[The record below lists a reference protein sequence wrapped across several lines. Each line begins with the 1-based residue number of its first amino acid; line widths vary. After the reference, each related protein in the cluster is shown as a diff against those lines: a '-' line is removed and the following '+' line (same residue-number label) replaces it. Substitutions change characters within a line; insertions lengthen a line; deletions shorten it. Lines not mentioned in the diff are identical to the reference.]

1 MDSDVKGKRNCNVR
15 TGLLIAALTNTFNL
29 GRLSIEFSGSGSD
42 WTLLILSIVTLISI
56 LIGLAAGELVRGR
69 PGGN

>member
-1 MDSDVKGKRNCNVR
+1 MNWPLLR

>member
-1 MDSDVKGKRNCNVR
+1 MNWPLLK
-15 TGLLIAALTNTFNL
+15 TGLLIAALINTFNL